1 MTTPGGAPSARTGA
15 APSGSRSRFRPEL
28 QGLRA
33 LAVLLVVVYHVWF
46 DRVSGGVDVFF
57 LITGFLIVGGLYRA
71 GVRGGIDILAT
82 WRRQLSRLL
91 PAITV
96 VLAAGVVAGAALLP
110 ENRWLSTVRETVASL
125 LFLQNWELAAGAVD
139 YAARNDAASIV
150 QHFWSLS
157 IQGQFY
163 LLAPLLV
170 AGVVLAAQRDRA
182 DLHTRL
188 TGTLLALGGA
198 SLGYSVYLTL
208 VNQPLAYFHSLTRVW
223 EFALGGLLALWIS
236 RIEDRP
242 ELTAGTRAALGW
254 FGVLALVSCGVLL
267 PVDRAFPG
275 WAALWP
281 TLAAAMVLVA
291 GRSGHRLGVDR
302 LLSGPV
308 LRTVGDL
315 SFPLY
320 LWHWP
325 ILVLTLVTTGQER
338 LSLSAG
344 TAVVAVSFGLAWL
357 THRFVE
363 EPIGRLGV
371 RHALRAGG
379 ALALIVLIG
388 SAGWFGAAT
397 ARASVQVEAGSSS
410 HPGAVA
416 LTPGFEY
423 AGPADEG
430 HAAEDASDADPAADP
445 AADVALTPSP
455 AGAPDDW
462 SYHRGTWNCGPLQ
475 REDVEIDF
483 CTIPPPGDEPAERTV
498 AVVGDSHVQQYVAS
512 LMPVA
517 AQRNWEIVGMFRGA
531 CPFSTVSEADPGDDG
546 CTAWNGAVAEELAGL
561 APDAVLTLATRE
573 VGPGL
578 TEVTPPGFV
587 DAWWRMHE
595 AGVHVVAVRDNPRP
609 QFSVPECVSRE
620 GRHAESCGL
629 PRHDVYPT
637 PPPYAAVPDVPPN
650 VSFVD
655 TAPAICDPELCP
667 AEVGNVLVYMDDNH
681 LTATYAETM
690 APLFADHFEQQ
701 LGW

>member
-1 MTTPGGAPSARTGA
+1 MTTSGGVPSASTGA
-15 APSGSRSRFRPEL
+15 APSGTRSRFRPEL

-46 DRVSGGVDVFF
+46 NRVSGGVDVFF

-71 GVRGGIDILAT
+71 GTRGGVDVLAT

-96 VLAAGVVAGAALLP
+96 VLAAGVVAGAMLLP
-110 ENRWLSTVRETVASL
+110 ENRWLPAARETVASL
-125 LFLQNWELAAGAVD
+125 LFLQNWELAGNAVD
-139 YAARNDAASIV
+139 YAARNDAASTV
-150 QHFWSLS
+150 QHFWSLA

-163 LLAPLLV
+163 LVAPLLV

-188 TGTLLALGGA
+188 TGTLLVVGGA
-198 SLGYSVYLTL
+198 SLAYSVYLTL

-236 RIEDRP
+236 RIEHRP
-242 ELTAGTRAALGW
+242 ELTGGARAALGW

-291 GRSGHRLGVDR
+291 GQSGHRLGVDR

-338 LSLSAG
+338 LSLGAG
-344 TAVVAVSFGLAWL
+344 AGVIGVSFVLAWL

-363 EPIGRLGV
+363 EPIARLGV

-379 ALALIVLIG
+379 TLALVVLVG
-388 SAGWFGAAT
+388 AAAWYGAAT
-397 ARASVQVEAGSSS
+397 IRASVQVEAGSPD

-416 LTPGFEY
+416 LQPGFEY
-423 AGPADEG
+423 AGLTDQDPG
-430 HAAEDASDADPAADP
+430 AE
-445 AADVALTPSP
+445 VALTPSP

-475 REDVEIDF
+475 RDDAEVDQ
-483 CTIPPPGDEPAERTV
+483 CTIPSPGPEPAERTV
-498 AVVGDSHVQQYVAS
+498 AVVGDSHAQQYVAS

-517 AQRNWEIVGMFRGA
+517 EQRNWEIVGMFRGA
-531 CPFSTVSEADPGDDG
+531 CPFSSVSEVDPADDG
-546 CTAWNGAVAEELAGL
+546 CTAWNAAVADELAGMQ
-561 APDAVLTLATRE
+561 PDAVLTLATRD
-573 VGPGL
+573 VRPGL
-578 TEVTPPGFV
+578 TETTPPGFV
-587 DAWWRMHE
+587 EAWWWMHD
-595 AGVHVVAVRDNPRP
+595 AGVPVVAVRDNPRP
-609 QFSVPECVSRE
+609 PFFVPECLSQG
-620 GRHAESCGL
+620 GRHAEACGM
-629 PRHDVYPT
+629 PREDVYHPL
-637 PPPYAAVPDVPPN
+637 PPYAALPDVPPN
-650 VSFVD
+650 VTFLD

-690 APLFADHFEQQ
+690 APLFAGHFEQQ